1 MDLTNPDRAVRNPDG
16 VVFYKIWN
24 GRQQPKMPTFK
35 SEMTKDE
42 VWTIVSYV
50 QTLRKK

>member
-1 MDLTNPDRAVRNPDG
+1 MDLTNPDGAARNPDG
-16 VVFYKIWN
+16 VVFHKIWN
-24 GRQQPKMPTFK
+24 GRQQPKMPAFE
-35 SEMTKDE
+35 SEMTKDD